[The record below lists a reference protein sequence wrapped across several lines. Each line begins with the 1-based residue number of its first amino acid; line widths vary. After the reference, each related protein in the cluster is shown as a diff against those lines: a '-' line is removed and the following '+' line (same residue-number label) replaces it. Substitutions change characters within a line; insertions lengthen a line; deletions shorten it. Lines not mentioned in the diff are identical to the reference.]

1 MTFFYNLPISLVH
14 HSDNVA
20 SLLITTQCM
29 LANASDGL
37 SNFLS
42 GVGNK
47 TDIKVNTCSVA

>member
-14 HSDNVA
+14 HNDNVA
-20 SLLITTQCM
+20 SVLITTQCL

-37 SNFLS
+37 SNFSNLLG

-47 TDIKVNTCSVA
+47 TDIK